1 MNLGYFSEKEFRKQF
16 EVCFKQYFR
25 PLCFYAISLVKDTE
39 VARDIVHDVFLVV
52 WNRRAS
58 IDFLQPM
65 YPYLLSLTRNN
76 ALNYLTH
83 LKVISRHEELQF
95 QEGEKYVS
103 PDDEQHEELICNII
117 KRIDELR
124 DRCGEV
130 MRLCF
135 IECKKYKEIADL
147 LGISVNTVKTHIT
160 TGLKILRN
168 EFPASL
174 LYIFFLREKECLT
187 V

>member
-1 MNLGYFSEKEFRKQF
+1 M
-16 EVCFKQYFR
+16 
-25 PLCFYAISLVKDTE
+25 SLVKDTE

-65 YPYLLSLTRNN
+65 YPYLLSLTRNK

-95 QEGEKYVS
+95 QESEKQVS
-103 PDDEQHEELICNII
+103 PDDEQHEELICNIV
-117 KRIDELR
+117 KRIDELP

-174 LYIFFLREKECLT
+174 LYIFFLRKREYLT

>member
-117 KRIDELR
+117 KRIDELP

-130 MRLCF
+130 MRYALLSVRS
-135 IECKKYKEIADL
+135 IKKLQIYL
-147 LGISVNTVKTHIT
+147 V
-160 TGLKILRN
+160 
-168 EFPASL
+168 FP
-174 LYIFFLREKECLT
+174 
-187 V
+187 